1 MEAVQGELEELRGL
15 GTQMETWRQQMD
27 DASTQVGC
35 RSPRPPRSC
44 GPCLHDGT
52 MHSWA
57 LALHHGT
64 ALVAD
69 LHHSVLSHCPVD
81 PYPIASLGP
90 LCEEGLAMI
99 LSPLPHRC

>member
-1 MEAVQGELEELRGL
+1 MEGAMEAVQGELEELRGL

-35 RSPRPPRSC
+35 RSPRPLT
-44 GPCLHDGT
+44 GPCLQDGT

-57 LALHHGT
+57 LALHHAT

-69 LHHSVLSHCPVD
+69 LPHRVLSHCPVD
-81 PYPIASLGP
+81 PYPIASRGP
-90 LCEEGLAMI
+90 DAKKGQQ
-99 LSPLPHRC
+99 